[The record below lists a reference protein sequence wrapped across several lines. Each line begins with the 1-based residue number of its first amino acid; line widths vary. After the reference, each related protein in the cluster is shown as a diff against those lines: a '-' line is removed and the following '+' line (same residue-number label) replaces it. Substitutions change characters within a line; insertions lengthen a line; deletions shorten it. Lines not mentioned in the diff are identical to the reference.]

1 MHLYF
6 EIQST
11 FNMKYSSA
19 HTLFLVWIMAS
30 FLVAIGLSIYIDF
43 QDDSFNFIFNI
54 FILIASLIC
63 SLPGFLVLW
72 ANLYF
77 IQRSSQSPLG
87 KSARFFIQLV
97 CTSLIYGLFAGAIM
111 NNFGAE
117 NSPSFLESILLS
129 TCIILIAVAIPSFIL
144 IRRIAGCLAIRGVE
158 QRSAAQIFAFIFSS
172 KYKTTNMETSEQQT
186 TQTKQ
191 SNSYLLKGFITG
203 FLILLM
209 LIPTI
214 FIDNLVTERQERQ
227 QEVVREVSSKW
238 ASAQTLSGPFIVV
251 PYNYSET
258 NKEGKIIPAKKNIIM
273 LPDHLNVQGSI
284 TPEERKRSIYTVLLY
299 KTDLSF
305 KGNFNIQI
313 PDDLIMENLDFKNAR
328 ICFSLS
334 DFKGIEEEMALKFNG
349 EPVHFSPGLPVS
361 NFGTTGLSA
370 PVKFDSSSLNVPVN
384 FELAMKL
391 KGSSQLHFMP
401 LSANSSFDLSS
412 TWPNPSFDGNTLP
425 GSHSVSE
432 KGFTAHWDFN
442 QANLPF
448 GKVMR
453 ENEMKQYETAQDDP
467 EEYNAPGRNRNQ
479 NDIVQKAISPNDL
492 SFGVSLVQPADQYD
506 QTLRSVKYAIL
517 IIGLSFAFFFIIE
530 IMQKKPFHPVQ
541 YVLVGLALVIF
552 YTLLLS
558 FSEYIL
564 FDYAYLIASLATV
577 LLISIYVK
585 SHFKSWK
592 TAGIFFCLLCG
603 LYGFIFILIR
613 LEDTALIVGSMGLF
627 FILALVMFA
636 SRKINWYGNPEK
648 IVYE

>member
-1 MHLYF
+1 
-6 EIQST
+6 
-11 FNMKYSSA
+11 
-19 HTLFLVWIMAS
+19 
-30 FLVAIGLSIYIDF
+30 
-43 QDDSFNFIFNI
+43 
-54 FILIASLIC
+54 
-63 SLPGFLVLW
+63 
-72 ANLYF
+72 
-77 IQRSSQSPLG
+77 
-87 KSARFFIQLV
+87 
-97 CTSLIYGLFAGAIM
+97 
-111 NNFGAE
+111 
-117 NSPSFLESILLS
+117 
-129 TCIILIAVAIPSFIL
+129 
-144 IRRIAGCLAIRGVE
+144 
-158 QRSAAQIFAFIFSS
+158 
-172 KYKTTNMETSEQQT
+172 
-186 TQTKQ
+186 
-191 SNSYLLKGFITG
+191 
-203 FLILLM
+203 
-209 LIPTI
+209 
-214 FIDNLVTERQERQ
+214 LVTERQERQ

-258 NKEGKIIPAKKNIIM
+258 NKEGKILPAKINIIM
-273 LPDHLNVQGSI
+273 LPQNLHVQGSI

-299 KTDLSF
+299 KTNLNF

-349 EPVHFSPGLPVS
+349 EAVHFSPGLPVS

-370 PVKFDSSSLNVPVN
+370 PVKFDSTSLNVPVN
-384 FELAMKL
+384 FELSMNL

-448 GKVMR
+448 GKVMS
-453 ENEMKQYETAQDDP
+453 ENEMKQYETTQDDKV
-467 EEYNAPGRNRNQ
+467 EYNAPRINRNQ
-479 NDIVQKAISPNDL
+479 NDIAENNVAKNDL

-564 FDYAYLIASLATV
+564 FDFAYLIAALATIS
-577 LLISIYVK
+577 LISIYVK

-592 TAGIFFCLLCG
+592 TAGIFFCLLSG

-613 LEDTALIVGSMGLF
+613 LEDTALIVGSIGLF

>member
-1 MHLYF
+1 MNLYF
-6 EIQST
+6 EFQST

-19 HTLFLVWIMAS
+19 LTLFLVWIMAS
-30 FLVAIGLSIYIDF
+30 FLVAIGFSVYINYLEDSGNFSDF
-43 QDDSFNFIFNI
+43 I
-54 FILIASLIC
+54 FILIASLIG
-63 SLPGFLVLW
+63 SFPGFLLLW

-87 KSARFFIQLV
+87 KSARFFIQV
-97 CTSLIYGLFAGAIM
+97 IFTSLMYGLLTGAII
-111 NNFGAE
+111 NNFGGE
-117 NSPSFLESILLS
+117 NSPSFLESMLLS
-129 TCIILIAVAIPSFIL
+129 TFFILISVAIPGFIL
-144 IRRIAGCLAIRGVE
+144 IRRIAGCLAIPGTE
-158 QRSAAQIFAFIFSS
+158 QLSSAQVFAFIFSS
-172 KYKTTNMETSEQQT
+172 TYKNTNMEISEQQT
-186 TQTKQ
+186 TQTKP

-238 ASAQTLSGPFIVV
+238 ASAQTLSGPFLVV

-258 NKEGKIIPAKKNIIM
+258 SNDGKIVPAKKNIIM
-273 LPDHLNVQGSI
+273 LPDHLKVQGSV

-299 KTDLSF
+299 KTDLNF

-313 PDDLIMENLDFKNAR
+313 PSDLIVENLDFKNAR

-334 DFKGIEEEMALKFNG
+334 DFKGIEEEMAVKFNG
-349 EPVHFSPGLPVS
+349 EPVHFSSGLPVS
-361 NFGTTGLSA
+361 DFGKTGLSA
-370 PVKFDSSSLNVPVN
+370 PVKFDSTSLNAPVY

-401 LSANSSFDLSS
+401 LSANSSFDVSS

-425 GSHSVSE
+425 GTHSVSE

-448 GKVMR
+448 GQVMS
-453 ENEMKQYETAQDDP
+453 ENEMKQYETSQDDQ
-467 EEYNAPGRNRNQ
+467 EEYNASRSNRNQ
-479 NDIVQKAISPNDL
+479 PDIAENNIAKNNL

-564 FDYAYLIASLATV
+564 FDYAYLIAALATIS
-577 LLISIYVK
+577 LISIYVK

-592 TAGIFFCLLCG
+592 TAGIFFCLLSG

-613 LEDTALIVGSMGLF
+613 LEDTALIVGSIGLF
-627 FILALVMFA
+627 LILALVMFA
-636 SRKINWYGNPEK
+636 SRKINWYVNPGK